1 MTVLELLNWSTNRLK
16 DHQIQSPRL
25 DAELLLARSLN
36 LSREGLYRNFHSSLK
51 ERERETLEKM
61 IQRRISGEPLQ
72 YILKHQEFWSIGF
85 KVDPRVLIPRP
96 ETELLVEQSLL
107 ILRQYQTPPVKAGSI
122 VPLSINSEQ
131 TAACKAARAEELI
144 LSENS
149 LGGVPS
155 VLEIGTGSGA
165 IAIALAKEVKN
176 IFLVATDISRDAL
189 VLAKE
194 NAESAGV
201 QHQIEFVN
209 GDLLDPFHSSKERE
223 GFDLIL
229 SNPPYIIRSEIGSL
243 AKEVRDYE
251 PVIALDG
258 GEDGLE
264 FYRRLISQAPSSL
277 RGGGWLLMEVGQG
290 QAEMVAKQIESSGA
304 FLRPQILPDL
314 SGTERVVKAQKIPA
328 SPPFSKGGKGG
339 FNGAKNG

>member
-1 MTVLELLNWSTNRLK
+1 MTVLEILNWSTNHLK
-16 DHQIQSPRL
+16 NHQIENDRL
-25 DAELLLARSLN
+25 NAELLLARSLN
-36 LSREGLYRNFHSSLK
+36 LSREGLYGNLHSQLK
-51 ERERETLEKM
+51 EGEKETLEKM

-72 YILKHQEFWSIGF
+72 YILEHQEFWSIDF
-85 KVDPRVLIPRP
+85 KVDPRVSIPRP

-107 ILRQYQTPPVKAGSI
+107 ILSR
-122 VPLSINSEQ
+122 
-131 TAACKAARAEELI
+131 
-144 LSENS
+144 NS
-149 LGGVPS
+149 LRGIPS

-194 NAESAGV
+194 NAKTAGV

-209 GDLLDPFHSSKERE
+209 GDLFGPLRPSKGRKRF
-223 GFDLIL
+223 GLIL
-229 SNPPYIIRSEIGSL
+229 SNPPYIVRPEIGSL

-251 PVIALDG
+251 PTIALDG

-264 FYRRLISQAPSSL
+264 FYRRIISGAPFYL
-277 RGGGWLLMEVGQG
+277 REGGWLLLEIGWGQSEKI
-290 QAEMVAKQIESSGA
+290 AEQIKRSGV
-304 FLRPQILPDL
+304 FLKPQILPDL
-314 SGTERVVKAQKIPA
+314 SGIERVVKAQRIPP

-339 FNGAKNG
+339 FSGAKNG